1 MIVSMIALLIGI
13 ISLSISAY
21 SIGYKHRKLDK

>member
-1 MIVSMIALLIGI
+1 MIVSMIALIVGT

-21 SIGYKHRKLDK
+21 SIGYKHGKLDK